1 MPPFLRRACCA
12 AELLPITALA
22 LAAQSKTAPKPVA
35 DSLALQPPVRQS
47 WTSDK
52 MRYGVGDIIM
62 VMINERTSANA
73 NLTDN
78 NSENRSKSLGL
89 NIRPPASPGAP
100 SANVDVSMDFNNN
113 GNSRKA
119 GLANRGNEF
128 SSQMS
133 VRVIGVS
140 PQGMLQIRGHKLVNI
155 DKNQQDVVV
164 TGWIRPQD
172 VDVASNAVLSTKI
185 ADAQIEYAQKG
196 GSLGTP
202 RSGILSKVLGII
214 WP

>member
-1 MPPFLRRACCA
+1 
-12 AELLPITALA
+12 
-22 LAAQSKTAPKPVA
+22 
-35 DSLALQPPVRQS
+35 
-47 WTSDK
+47 
-52 MRYGVGDIIM
+52 
-62 VMINERTSANA
+62 
-73 NLTDN
+73 
-78 NSENRSKSLGL
+78 
-89 NIRPPASPGAP
+89 
-100 SANVDVSMDFNNN
+100 
-113 GNSRKA
+113 
-119 GLANRGNEF
+119 
-128 SSQMS
+128 MS

>member
-1 MPPFLRRACCA
+1 MPW
-12 AELLPITALA
+12 LA
-22 LAAQSKTAPKPVA
+22 
-35 DSLALQPPVRQS
+35 PP
-47 WTSDK
+47 
-52 MRYGVGDIIM
+52 
-62 VMINERTSANA
+62 
-73 NLTDN
+73 
-78 NSENRSKSLGL
+78 
-89 NIRPPASPGAP
+89 SPGAP